1 MTFLE
6 ILLVAVCLA
15 MDAFAVSVA
24 SGVALKRCCVSNA
37 FRIAF
42 AFGLFQALMPV
53 VGWLAGLTLQL
64 YIQKV
69 NHWIAFGLLT
79 FIGIKMIVESAPL
92 DNGERRTN
100 PLEFSTLMMLS
111 VATSI
116 DALAI
121 GISLGILH
129 MNVWLPILVIGCVTF
144 MISFAGVYL
153 GDRIGRFFGKQIERI
168 GGLVLI
174 GIGVKI
180 LVAHLV

>member
-1 MTFLE
+1 MTFIE
-6 ILLVAVCLA
+6 IFLIAVCLA
-15 MDAFAVSVA
+15 MDAFAVSIA
-24 SGVALKRCCVSNA
+24 SGVTLKRCYVSNA

-53 VGWLAGLTLQL
+53 IGWLAGLTLQT
-64 YIQKV
+64 YIQQV
-69 NHWIAFGLLT
+69 DHWIAFGLLT
-79 FIGIKMIVESAPL
+79 FIGVKMIVESARL
-92 DNGERRTN
+92 DTCERKSN
-100 PLEFSTLMMLS
+100 PLEFGTLMMLS

-129 MNVWLPILVIGCVTF
+129 VDVWIPILIIGCVTF
-144 MISFAGVYL
+144 VISFAGVYL
-153 GDRIGRFFGKQIERI
+153 GDRIGRFCGNQIEKI

-180 LVAHLV
+180 LVEHLT